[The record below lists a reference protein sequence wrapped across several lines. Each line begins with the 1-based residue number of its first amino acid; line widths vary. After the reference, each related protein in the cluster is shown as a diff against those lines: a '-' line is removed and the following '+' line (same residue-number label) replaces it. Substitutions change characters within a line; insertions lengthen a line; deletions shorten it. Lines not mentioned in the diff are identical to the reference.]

1 MEREGDGDG
10 ERELNSPVFIFK
22 PGSYLTVAN

>member
-10 ERELNSPVFIFK
+10 ERELNSLVFIFK
-22 PGSYLTVAN
+22 LGLYLIVVN